1 MYINTHYFDIM
12 CQLNALTDILCHL
25 QLLSASLD
33 GHLAVWDYSDGALLK
48 VRDRRGEKCESP
60 LHVPSL
66 IMILGSRLNA
76 RNSPKR
82 QPRWVTCLMSYTSS
96 CLDNTRSW
104 IWLGS
109 LLHIHLNTFCC
120 FDFFQDIDFGRP
132 LYRFG
137 IRPGRQDPSLFF
149 VTDISKHCALWCTT
163 LLSEILFGPLH
174 IHLLEWNSVWTP
186 AHTSLRVKFCLDP
199 YTYIS

>member
-33 GHLAVWDYSDGALLK
+33 GHLAVWDCSDGALLK

-82 QPRWVTCLMSYTSS
+82 QPR
-96 CLDNTRSW
+96 
-104 IWLGS
+104 
-109 LLHIHLNTFCC
+109 
-120 FDFFQDIDFGRP
+120 
-132 LYRFG
+132 
-137 IRPGRQDPSLFF
+137 
-149 VTDISKHCALWCTT
+149 
-163 LLSEILFGPLH
+163 
-174 IHLLEWNSVWTP
+174 
-186 AHTSLRVKFCLDP
+186 
-199 YTYIS
+199 